1 MPCTAK
7 NTWILRLRRSKERAK
22 RQAFYRN
29 ISKLEFRNKVF
40 NTESVLPI
48 YMSAREFMFKLN
60 LSEEQSRELALYIR
74 SLPPHDLL
82 FGLRFAYSRY
92 AAESGGYL
100 MPGRKSLVKRETLSL
115 TEDQANW
122 RLNNWKAMIK
132 TYREKGYSYPTISR
146 IKKQVQKIASKKY
159 RES

>member
-1 MPCTAK
+1 
-7 NTWILRLRRSKERAK
+7 
-22 RQAFYRN
+22 
-29 ISKLEFRNKVF
+29 
-40 NTESVLPI
+40 
-48 YMSAREFMFKLN
+48 MSAREFMLKLN